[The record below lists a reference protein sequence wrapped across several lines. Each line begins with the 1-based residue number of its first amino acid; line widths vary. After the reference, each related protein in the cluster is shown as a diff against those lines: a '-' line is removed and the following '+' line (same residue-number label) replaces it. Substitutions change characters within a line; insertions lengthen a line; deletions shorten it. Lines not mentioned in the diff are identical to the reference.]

1 MKGPTRRPTAFRIGD
16 EDVAVSRDGAPV
28 PRTAR
33 VVVEPEPEDRAMPGP
48 PVPKRKGFGWGKL
61 FWGALGV
68 LVSLAV
74 GLWVDQ
80 LIRDLFARN
89 DALGWLA
96 TGVAVL
102 ALVAAGVVIAKEV
115 IGVARVRRIDALRD
129 RAAAAAASDDA
140 VEATAVARELATFYV
155 DRPETARGR
164 RALQRHLDEVIDGR
178 DLLVLAEHDLIQPFD
193 DTARRLVADAAKR
206 VSVVTAVS
214 PRAVVDIIF
223 VLVAILGLIRKLA
236 DLYGGRPGLL
246 GFLSLTRHVV
256 THLAVTGGMAIGD
269 GLVQQIVGHGLA
281 ARLSARLG
289 EGVVNGLLTAR
300 VGLAAIEVC
309 RPLPFL
315 HAPRPGISEVMGGL
329 MPKSDKPTDDGRDED
344 RGGR

>member
-33 VVVEPEPEDRAMPGP
+33 VVVEPEPEDVGIPGP
-48 PVPKRKGFGWGKL
+48 PVPKRKSFGWGKV
-61 FWGALGV
+61 FWGALGA
-68 LVSLAV
+68 LISLAV

-80 LIRDLFARN
+80 LVRDLFARN
-89 DALGWLA
+89 DLLGWVALGLA
-96 TGVAVL
+96 AL
-102 ALVAAGVVIAKEV
+102 AGLAAGAVIVREVV
-115 IGVARVRRIDALRD
+115 GVARVRRIDALRE
-129 RAAAAAASDDA
+129 RAALAAAKDDGA
-140 VEATAVARELATFYV
+140 EAAAVAEELAGFYA
-155 DRPETARGR
+155 DRPETAKGR
-164 RALQRHLDEVIDGR
+164 RAMKRHLDEVIDGR
-178 DLLVLAEHDLIQPFD
+178 DLLVLAEHDLVQPFD

-214 PRAVVDIIF
+214 PRAVVDIVF
-223 VLVAILGLIRKLA
+223 VLVAVLGLIRKLA
-236 DLYGGRPGLL
+236 DLYGGRPGLI
-246 GFLSLTRHVV
+246 GFLSLTRHVL

-315 HAPRPGISEVMGGL
+315 EAPRPGISDVMGGL
-329 MPKSDKPTDDGRDED
+329 LPKSDKGEDGPGD
-344 RGGR
+344 R